1 MKIQIINGP
10 NLNLLGKREPEKY
23 GMLTFEE
30 WLSNLKSAY
39 PLIEFEY
46 FQSNIEGELINKI
59 HEAGFSFNGIVLN
72 PGGYTHTSV
81 SLADAVASVKA
92 PVIEVHI
99 TNIAAREEFRHI
111 SLVGR
116 YCAGSIIGFGLD
128 GYRLAV
134 EAITGINKNPQRKG
148 MIKKRTKIVATISD
162 KRCGKEFIKE
172 LYEEGMDVI
181 RINSAHLNTE
191 GALKIIN
198 NAREVSDKIAI
209 LLDTKGPEI
218 RTTVCDAPIKLKKG
232 STILISGDP
241 DKTSS
246 DQVIYVSYKSF
257 SEDIPEGTAIL
268 IDDGELEL
276 RALKRNGEFLECLI
290 ENDGV
295 LGSRKSVNLPGV
307 KICLP
312 SLTQKD
318 KTFLKMAVENGVDFI
333 AHSFVRSRQDVLD
346 VQAIL
351 DEYKSDIR
359 IIAKI
364 ENEEGVEHIDEI
376 LEAVY
381 GIMVA
386 RGDLAIEIPYEKVPG
401 IQRMI
406 ISKCIDSRKPV
417 IVATQMLHSMI
428 TNPRPTRAEVSDI
441 ASAIYSQT
449 DAIMLSGETASGKYP
464 VEAVKTMTKVALEV
478 ENNKEKFLD
487 LPAVNVRGE
496 ISAYLAKVAVKTS
509 VRIGAKG
516 IIADT
521 IGGRSIRDMASYRGY
536 NLILAQCYS
545 TRTMRELALSYGV
558 YASYQERKKS
568 IDDFINIALRDLI
581 KRHDLKKDDIIVV
594 LAGNFTGGSG
604 FSFIEV
610 GTVEYLKS
618 RVDIID

>member
-1 MKIQIINGP
+1 
-10 NLNLLGKREPEKY
+10 
-23 GMLTFEE
+23 
-30 WLSNLKSAY
+30 
-39 PLIEFEY
+39 
-46 FQSNIEGELINKI
+46 
-59 HEAGFSFNGIVLN
+59 
-72 PGGYTHTSV
+72 
-81 SLADAVASVKA
+81 
-92 PVIEVHI
+92 
-99 TNIAAREEFRHI
+99 
-111 SLVGR
+111 
-116 YCAGSIIGFGLD
+116 
-128 GYRLAV
+128 
-134 EAITGINKNPQRKG
+134 

-162 KRCGKEFIKE
+162 KRCEKEFIKE
-172 LYEEGMDVI
+172 LYEEGMDII

-191 GALKIIN
+191 GALQIIN

-209 LLDTKGPEI
+209 LIDTKGPEI
-218 RTTVCDAPIKLKKG
+218 RTTVCDAPIRLKKG
-232 STILISGDP
+232 STILISGNP

-246 DQVIYVSYKSF
+246 AQTIYVSYKAF
-257 SEDIPEGTAIL
+257 AEEIPEGTSIL

-276 RALKRNGEFLECLI
+276 KALKRNGEFLECLI
-290 ENDGV
+290 ENDGL

-307 KICLP
+307 KLCLP

-318 KTFLKMAVENGVDFI
+318 KTFIKMAVENGVDFI

-346 VQAIL
+346 VQAVL
-351 DEYKSDIR
+351 DEYKSDIK

-364 ENEEGVEHIDEI
+364 ENEEGVENIDDI
-376 LEAVY
+376 LEMVY

-386 RGDLAIEIPYEKVPG
+386 RGDLAIEIPYEKIPG

-406 ISKCIDSRKPV
+406 ISKCINSRKPV

-487 LPAVNVRGE
+487 LDAVNVRGE

-509 VRIGAKG
+509 IRIGAKG

-521 IGGRSIRDMASYRGY
+521 MGGKTIRDMAAYRGY
-536 NLILAQCYS
+536 NQIMAQCYS
-545 TRTMRELALSYGV
+545 TSTMRELALSYGV

-568 IDDFINIALRDLI
+568 IDDFINIALKDLT

-594 LAGNFTGGSG
+594 LAGNFSGGSG